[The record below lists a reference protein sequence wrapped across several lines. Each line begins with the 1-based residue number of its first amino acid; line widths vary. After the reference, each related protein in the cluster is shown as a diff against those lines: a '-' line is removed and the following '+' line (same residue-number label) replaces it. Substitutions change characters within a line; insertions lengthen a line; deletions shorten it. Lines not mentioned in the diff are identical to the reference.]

1 MPVDLDTTFVMN
13 IDQLTTHSADVYAAH
28 KQGFGGTWSIPYMG
42 GSNWQ
47 GDLFDFTLLGEVFD
61 RSEIANQY
69 NNTIANSA
77 IDDSDLDNPSTDRGT
92 LTDVA
97 SLKMMNGMLE
107 QREQAFRAR
116 HSTPIMNT
124 CYAAARRKGHGSSS
138 ETASGVFGV
147 MLDHVFNVIN
157 HGR

>member
-13 IDQLTTHSADVYAAH
+13 IDQLTTHSAEMYLSH
-28 KQGFGGTWSIPYMG
+28 KLGYGGSWSIPYMG

-61 RSEIANQY
+61 RSEIARQY
-69 NNTIANSA
+69 NNAIAHSV
-77 IDDSDLDNPSTDRGT
+77 DDDGDMDAPSSERGT
-92 LTDVA
+92 LADIA
-97 SLKMMNGMLE
+97 SLKLMNGMLE

-124 CYAAARRKGHGSSS
+124 CYAMARRKGHGASSD
-138 ETASGVFGV
+138 TASGIFGV